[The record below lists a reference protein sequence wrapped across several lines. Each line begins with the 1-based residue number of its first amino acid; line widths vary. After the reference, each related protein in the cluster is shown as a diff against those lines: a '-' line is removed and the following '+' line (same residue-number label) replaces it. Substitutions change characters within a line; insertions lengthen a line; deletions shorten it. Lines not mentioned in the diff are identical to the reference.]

1 MNVRSAM
8 LAPALPLAL
17 ALLAAPGVAHAAGF
31 NCKYAKTEV
40 ETLICADLAAP
51 QR

>member
-1 MNVRSAM
+1 MNVRSAV
-8 LAPALPLAL
+8 LASALPFAL
-17 ALLAAPGVAHAAGF
+17 ALLAAPGEVHAAGF

-40 ETLICADLAAP
+40 ETLICTDLAAP